1 MVSKSPPPILNR
13 ISHRLSAPAGE
24 ISALILAILVLLP
37 FSAAQAAQKDLAQT
51 DHFPSA
57 EGKMVVVH
65 ANGLDVRMR
74 VADVSQ
80 IEVETELHIGNV
92 GEEKAQ
98 RWIESHTP
106 VFADEE
112 GKLSVLIEPGKSG
125 FLGFGRLSARAR
137 LALLVPGDV
146 VPDLTTTGGTLSV
159 RGDFPHAAPIRLR
172 TSTGDI
178 DLTGAAKSLDVR
190 STSGDVQL
198 EVIRPLERLFARTSS
213 GEVRLTGGAREAR
226 VETASSKIW
235 LENLSGDVNVSTSTG
250 KVTLRWDRLDV
261 GASVRV
267 RSSSGRVH
275 LVLPTDSRPQGTLTT
290 TTGDIR
296 SDFPGEIS
304 EDGGS
309 LTLQGDGPSFDVES
323 ASGDILLTTSEMW
336 DD

>member
-1 MVSKSPPPILNR
+1 MVSKSPLSILALLV
-13 ISHRLSAPAGE
+13 ILP
-24 ISALILAILVLLP
+24 ISAT
-37 FSAAQAAQKDLAQT
+37 QAAQKDLAQT
-51 DHFPSA
+51 DHFPST
-57 EGKMVVVH
+57 EGKTVVVH

-80 IEVETELHIGNV
+80 IVAETELHIGSV

-106 VFADEE
+106 VFADDED
-112 GKLSVLIEPGKSG
+112 KLSILIEPGKSG

-137 LALLVPGDV
+137 LSLLVPGDV
-146 VPDLTTTGGTLSV
+146 VPDLTTTGGNLSV
-159 RGDFPHAAPIRLR
+159 RGDFPHASPLRLR

-178 DLTGAAKSLDVR
+178 DMTGAAKALDVR

-213 GEVRLTGGAREAR
+213 GEVRLVGGARAAR

-250 KVTLRWDRLDV
+250 KITLRWDRLEG

-275 LVLPTDSRPQGTLTT
+275 LILPVGTRPRGTLTT
-290 TTGDIR
+290 TTGNIR
-296 SDFPGEIS
+296 SDFPGEVT
-304 EDGGS
+304 EDGGA
-309 LTLQGDGPSFDVES
+309 LTLQGDGPSFDVET
-323 ASGDILLTTSEMW
+323 ASGDILLTTNDMW
-336 DD
+336 ED

>member
-1 MVSKSPPPILNR
+1 
-13 ISHRLSAPAGE
+13 
-24 ISALILAILVLLP
+24 
-37 FSAAQAAQKDLAQT
+37 
-51 DHFPSA
+51 
-57 EGKMVVVH
+57 
-65 ANGLDVRMR
+65 
-74 VADVSQ
+74 
-80 IEVETELHIGNV
+80 
-92 GEEKAQ
+92 
-98 RWIESHTP
+98 
-106 VFADEE
+106 
-112 GKLSVLIEPGKSG
+112 
-125 FLGFGRLSARAR
+125 
-137 LALLVPGDV
+137 
-146 VPDLTTTGGTLSV
+146 
-159 RGDFPHAAPIRLR
+159 
-172 TSTGDI
+172 
-178 DLTGAAKSLDVR
+178 
-190 STSGDVQL
+190 
-198 EVIRPLERLFARTSS
+198 
-213 GEVRLTGGAREAR
+213 VRLTGGAREAR